1 MALRTIVPLI
11 FALALLALVAC
22 NDDGGSDVRTLTVVA
37 HDHGCAP
44 TAFVVEPGRYV
55 QLRLENESSSVFT
68 LRDNEG
74 GFEDIAAEPGEVG
87 EAIYLIPK
95 GTGAY
100 ELLCSSDGDV
110 PTNITITAMAA
121 GMPEEATTSDAPSPA
136 TSLAVSLANF
146 AITPSERTLSA
157 GRVTFIVT
165 NASSESVHELN
176 ILELHGDGSLLKV
189 AGVAPVPPEA
199 GGSVTVD
206 LRRGTYRLAC
216 QIGVGESGSIVDH
229 YQRGMWLDI
238 SVE

>member
-37 HDHGCAP
+37 HDHGCTP

-55 QLRLENESSSVFT
+55 QLRLENESSSAFT

-87 EAIYLIPK
+87 EAFYLIPK

-100 ELLCSSDGDV
+100 ELLCSPEGDV
-110 PTNITITAMAA
+110 PTNITITAVVD
-121 GMPEEATTSDAPSPA
+121 GMPDEPDTSDASSPS

-146 AITPSERTLSA
+146 TITPSERTLSA
-157 GRVTFIVT
+157 GSVTFIAT

-176 ILELHGDGSLLKV
+176 VLELQDDGSFVKV
-189 AGVAPVPPEA
+189 AAIAPIPPEA

-206 LRRGTYRLAC
+206 LQPGTYRLAC
-216 QIGVGESGSIVDH
+216 QIGIGESGSIVDH
-229 YQRGMWLDI
+229 YQQGMWVDI